1 VRTSLQIQNA
11 NIVECATVPVYSGR
25 VCGHPCSECLT
36 CGRAVVCS
44 LSLPV
49 SLVEPNTIV
58 TGVWRSL
65 PVTVQDQV
73 CGTPCLTC
81 DKALV
86 RGLSMSVSLSRTNTL
101 ATGCAALPARC
112 CARASVW
119 ISLLVLV
126 EVRL

>member
-1 VRTSLQIQNA
+1 VRTSLPIQNV
-11 NIVECATVPVYSGR
+11 NNVECATLPVYSCR
-25 VCGHPCSECLT
+25 VCGHPCSGCLT
-36 CGRAVVCS
+36 CGRALLCS

-58 TGVWRSL
+58 TGVRHSL

-81 DKALV
+81 GRALV
-86 RGLSMSVSLSRTNTL
+86 CGLSMPVSLSRTNTL
-101 ATGCAALPARC
+101 ATGCAALPARRC
-112 CARASVW
+112 TRASVR

-126 EVRL
+126 EVRS